1 MGKYAFSF
9 TCYKHFWGS
18 ESPLWWCEGISW
30 GGKGFW
36 CVCCIWIFKEE
47 SIISCIAITCSLT
60 FLIFNHIVGFT
71 LILLAIINVI
81 RLSNTKP
88 FKQKESNNVNVVGP
102 WHLLHFVQKHVV
114 LIAEMAFFT
123 TQNIFEN
130 MLYVYG
136 LGLFFWPWP
145 QTLCAWQWVQLCAD
159 QKLFWRTIFLA
170 HFAIACLIHSIQ
182 KIVFLCYYHH
192 HVGYFT

>member
-1 MGKYAFSF
+1 M
-9 TCYKHFWGS
+9 
-18 ESPLWWCEGISW
+18 
-30 GGKGFW
+30 
-36 CVCCIWIFKEE
+36 
-47 SIISCIAITCSLT
+47 
-60 FLIFNHIVGFT
+60 GFT

-159 QKLFWRTIFLA
+159 QKLFLRTILIFGLFCYCLFDSFYSENSVPLLLSSSSCWLFYISECKSA
-170 HFAIACLIHSIQ
+170 LYLTRDDTSNDYGMHIWMKYSFSFGNCAIM
-182 KIVFLCYYHH
+182 IVI
-192 HVGYFT
+192 

>member
-1 MGKYAFSF
+1 MSAVFEFLERINNKLNCHHLLSLSDIFD
-9 TCYKHFWGS
+9 
-18 ESPLWWCEGISW
+18 IQSW
-30 GGKGFW
+30 GF
-36 CVCCIWIFKEE
+36 
-47 SIISCIAITCSLT
+47 S
-60 FLIFNHIVGFT
+60 

-136 LGLFFWPWP
+136 LSLFWPWP
-145 QTLCAWQWVQLCAD
+145 VNICAWQWVQVCTD
-159 QKLFWRTIFLA
+159 QKLRNVLLNSTMEFDMEDYVFRLILLFLVW
-170 HFAIACLIHSIQ
+170 FHSIQ
-182 KIVFLCYYHH
+182 KIVFL
-192 HVGYFT
+192 F